1 MDGFTISGLPVVSG
15 SYIGTNPIW
24 GDVGSPNAQD
34 WYQIDL
40 GAATTF
46 NNVKLYFY
54 SNKQFGSGGNTY
66 REPSAYTI
74 QYYDGT
80 NWIDAPGQ
88 LRSPNTPA
96 PNYNETYFRP
106 VTAQMVRVLM
116 TRQPGFGVGLKEMQ
130 IFNTNPLGTG
140 FWVNKTGQAI
150 ISSGS
155 ASTGV
160 CDSASWLRRYNP
172 FQDLSAT
179 ANCGQV
185 ATYVSK
191 VMSSASCGGSCNTM
205 LKAQMLATALDV
217 FFDDPAMANANVD
230 LTKICT
236 DVTCSAT
243 ENDSGAFGGAASLTV
258 SQILD
263 YAASQSNAGGSSW
276 YGNVKAKQVLA
287 KDTFQAIS
295 NQAVSSPQPGG

>member
-1 MDGFTISGLPVVSG
+1 
-15 SYIGTNPIW
+15 
-24 GDVGSPNAQD
+24 
-34 WYQIDL
+34 
-40 GAATTF
+40 
-46 NNVKLYFY
+46 
-54 SNKQFGSGGNTY
+54 
-66 REPSAYTI
+66 
-74 QYYDGT
+74 
-80 NWIDAPGQ
+80 
-88 LRSPNTPA
+88 
-96 PNYNETYFRP
+96 
-106 VTAQMVRVLM
+106 
-116 TRQPGFGVGLKEMQ
+116 
-130 IFNTNPLGTG
+130 
-140 FWVNKTGQAI
+140 
-150 ISSGS
+150 
-155 ASTGV
+155 
-160 CDSASWLRRYNP
+160 
-172 FQDLSAT
+172 
-179 ANCGQV
+179 
-185 ATYVSK
+185 
-191 VMSSASCGGSCNTM
+191 M